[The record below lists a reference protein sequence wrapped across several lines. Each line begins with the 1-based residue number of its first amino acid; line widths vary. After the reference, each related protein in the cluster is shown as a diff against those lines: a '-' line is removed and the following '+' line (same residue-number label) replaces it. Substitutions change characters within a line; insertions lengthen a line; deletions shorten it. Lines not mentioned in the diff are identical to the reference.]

1 MRIRANGSVNT
12 VGDAHA
18 SLRSGKI
25 RFEAILPDI
34 SLQVLPIHPLS
45 VLNTSLTVVIREAT
59 DSLAMSRLSP
69 LKKMQHNAPSFCASN
84 MGYVTL
90 NQVRK
95 AVFLA
100 DSDAS
105 LASTPLV
112 GVWVRLPSD
121 LFSHGPSQDVDW
133 TKLVQHP
140 YIWAAAVRFLHHQ
153 RIGER
158 VFVAPDT
165 FLMVT
170 CMHCPLKAHER
181 SASISTYLFVSLL
194 QALIVGNQA
203 YFCEATA
210 IFGNPVDTLATDNFL
225 HMDFT
230 ATLSAETDIG
240 NSNILL

>member
-1 MRIRANGSVNT
+1 MNVHWLIVLPFSFLGSDLKANLLKTIVSSKDFCIKNFMRIRANGSVNT

-18 SLRSGKI
+18 SLCSGKI

-59 DSLAMSRLSP
+59 DSLATSRLSP
-69 LKKMQHNAPSFCASN
+69 LKKMQQNTPSFCASN

-105 LASTPLV
+105 LTSTPLV
-112 GVWVRLPSD
+112 GVWIRLPPD
-121 LFSHGPSQDVDW
+121 LFNHSPSHDVDW

-140 YIWAAAVRFLHHQ
+140 YVWAAAVRFLHHQ
-153 RIGER
+153 LIGER

-165 FLMVT
+165 FLMVA
-170 CMHCPLKAHER
+170 CIH
-181 SASISTYLFVSLL
+181 SALNINELLF
-194 QALIVGNQA
+194 
-203 YFCEATA
+203 
-210 IFGNPVDTLATDNFL
+210 IFIFSFFFPTSGI
-225 HMDFT
+225 HRW
-230 ATLSAETDIG
+230 
-240 NSNILL
+240 